1 VIAVAAGGAVVLPSL
16 ALLFHLFLRGHL
28 VPAAELQPAH
38 RTATDPRPPAWLVP
52 LAGVS
57 LLGGSVLM
65 VLLESGWAHVAGVL
79 CLFTCA
85 ASVFVL
91 AATPA
96 VETSDTGQT

>member
-1 VIAVAAGGAVVLPSL
+1 MWL
-16 ALLFHLFLRGHL
+16 A
-28 VPAAELQPAH
+28 
-38 RTATDPRPPAWLVP
+38 P

-65 VLLESGWAHVAGVL
+65 VLLESGWAHVVGVL

-96 VETSDTGQT
+96 VETIDIRQN